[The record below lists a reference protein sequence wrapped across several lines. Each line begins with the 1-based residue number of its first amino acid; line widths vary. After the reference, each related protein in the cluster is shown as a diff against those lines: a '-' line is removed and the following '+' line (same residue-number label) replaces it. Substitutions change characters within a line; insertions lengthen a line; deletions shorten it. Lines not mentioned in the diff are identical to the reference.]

1 MRRLAPRIVSLYPLA
16 GLVMAGLLAGCGS
29 VPSME
34 DVVRDRQI
42 EYKSAQTLPPLEIP
56 PDLSRSSIDDRLVV
70 PDTAAPGGR
79 ASYSDYASERTGTEL
94 VTRAGV
100 LPEAP
105 GIRVMHDGDKRWLVA
120 KGDPAQ
126 YWDRVRAFWLEN
138 GFTLKIEN
146 PTAGIMETDWAE
158 NRADIPHSLIR
169 SFIGKFV
176 DSVYS
181 TSTRDKFRTRLERG
195 PEGATE
201 IFVSNRGAEEVT
213 KGDSTVWQP
222 RAADPELEAEML
234 NRLMVFLG
242 VKKEQAQKMIA
253 AGKASPPKAR
263 LERDSSGAAALT
275 LDGDFAQAWR
285 RTGLALDRVGF
296 TVEDRDRSR
305 GIYFVRY
312 VDPATAGKKDDGV
325 LSKLKFWG
333 DGDKAANVQYLIKLE
348 GQGSTTR
355 VVVLD
360 KAGNRDSSET
370 AGKILALLQDEL
382 K

>member
-1 MRRLAPRIVSLYPLA
+1 MTIRRPATRVLLYPLS
-16 GLVMAGLLAGCGS
+16 GLIVTGLLAACGS

-79 ASYSDYASERTGTEL
+79 ATYSEYASERTGGEL
-94 VTRAGV
+94 ITKAGV
-100 LPEAP
+100 LPESQ
-105 GIRVMHDGDKRWLVA
+105 GIRVMRDGNKRWLVA
-120 KGDPAQ
+120 PGDPSQ

-138 GFTLKIEN
+138 GFTLKVEN

-158 NRADIPHSLIR
+158 NRADIPHSFLR
-169 SFIGKFV
+169 SLVGKV
-176 DSVYS
+176 IDSVYS
-181 TSTRDKFRTRLERG
+181 TATRDLFRTRLERG
-195 PEGATE
+195 PDATTE
-201 IFVSNRGAEEVT
+201 IFVSHRGAEEVEQGQT
-213 KGDSTVWQP
+213 TTVWQP

-234 NRLMVFLG
+234 NRMMVFLG
-242 VKKEQAQKMIA
+242 VKKEQAQRMM
-253 AGKASPPKAR
+253 ASSQPRPPQSR
-263 LERDSSGAAALT
+263 LERDAGGPLLV
-275 LDGDFAQAWR
+275 LDSDFGQAWR

-305 GIYFVRY
+305 GVYYVRY
-312 VDPATAGKKDDGV
+312 VDPATAGQKEGL

-333 DGDKAANVQYLIKLE
+333 DGDKPRNIEYLIRLE

-355 VVVLD
+355 VVIMD
-360 KAGNRDSSET
+360 KAGARDGSET
-370 AGKILALLQDEL
+370 AGKILALLQDEM